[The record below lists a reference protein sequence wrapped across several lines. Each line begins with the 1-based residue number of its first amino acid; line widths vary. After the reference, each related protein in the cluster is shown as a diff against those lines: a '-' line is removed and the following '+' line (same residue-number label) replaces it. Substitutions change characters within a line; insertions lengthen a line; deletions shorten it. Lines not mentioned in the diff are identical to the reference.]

1 MSRPRERREEGRD
14 TDQEQRRAGG
24 RGTDEEQQRADT
36 VVVGLL
42 AAPGISFDLAQQVA
56 RDLPRAL
63 RRRFPQVRW
72 DVAVK
77 PEPMAAASDSD
88 VDLVQIARERML
100 AEGWNLVICLT
111 DFPLHVGPRPVT
123 AHASVTHG
131 VGLVS
136 VPALGPVALDE
147 RVRDAVLRL
156 VEGLLGE
163 SVDDSD
169 REDDRRRQE
178 RIRGRLQELASP
190 SVGRAEAK
198 EDNSVRFV
206 RAVVRGNLR
215 LLFGMVRANRPWRLI
230 VGLSGAIAAAL
241 GVDIFGIASPGVWKI
256 ADGMSAWRLIVV
268 CAASIVATWV
278 ALIVAHRL
286 WEDLDSESAR
296 SNPSAR
302 ERVVLFNLATSL
314 TVAIGVLSLYLA
326 LLAIN
331 AVSAFVLI
339 APSVLQSQVGHPV
352 HTGDYLG
359 MAWVVTSLAT
369 LGGALGAA
377 LENHDAVQAA
387 AYGRR
392 PDERTEA
399 ERQQQAA

>member
-14 TDQEQRRAGG
+14 ADQG
-24 RGTDEEQQRADT
+24 RQASGDRDTGRQQQRADR
-36 VVVGLL
+36 VVIGLL
-42 AAPGISFDLAQQVA
+42 AAPGISYDLAQQVA
-56 RDLPRAL
+56 RDLPRSL

-72 DVAVK
+72 ELAVK
-77 PEPMAAASDSD
+77 PEPMASASDSD

-100 AEGWNLVICLT
+100 AEGWNLAICLT
-111 DFPLHVGPRPVT
+111 DFPLHVGSRPVT

-163 SVDDSD
+163 SVDDTD
-169 REDDRRRQE
+169 EADDRARQE
-178 RIRGRLQELASP
+178 RMRGRLQELASP

-198 EDNSVRFV
+198 EDNTVRFV

-215 LLFGMVRANRPWRLI
+215 LLFGMVRANRPWRL
-230 VGLSGAIAAAL
+230 VAGLSRAIGAAL

-256 ADGMSAWRLIVV
+256 ADGMGLWRLVVV

-278 ALIVAHRL
+278 ALIVAHGL
-286 WEDLDSESAR
+286 WENLDSAG
-296 SNPSAR
+296 SNPNAR

-314 TVAIGVLSLYLA
+314 TVAIGVLSLYLM

-331 AVSAFVLI
+331 AVCSFVLI
-339 APSVLQSQVGHPV
+339 SPPVLQSQVGHPV
-352 HTGDYLG
+352 NSGDYLG
-359 MAWVVTSLAT
+359 MAWIVTSLAT

-377 LENHDAVQAA
+377 LENHHAVQAA

-399 ERQQQAA
+399 ERQQAA